1 MDAPTAS
8 ELQAN
13 PVVQAA
19 FVAAWADS
27 LVDDPLLQHEEGG
40 YVYFNPV
47 TGDVLIRRAPPGGR
61 DSIDLSFPPAVPGA
75 YVVATYH
82 THALRPRGPI
92 TAEPSDEDR
101 YHAVDSGV
109 PWFVIS
115 HEGVFVAGPVRRV
128 GGLTGSN
135 GYPL

>member
-19 FVAAWADS
+19 FAAAWADS
-27 LVDDPLLQHEEGG
+27 FADDQTLQHEEGG
-40 YVYFNPV
+40 FIYSNST
-47 TGDVLIRRAPPGGR
+47 TGEITIRRAAPGGR
-61 DSIDLSFPPAVPGA
+61 DFIDLSFPPAVLGA

-92 TAEPSDEDR
+92 TAEPSDDDR
-101 YHAVDSGV
+101 FHAVDSGV

-115 HEGVFVAGPVRRV
+115 HEGVFVTGPIRRV
-128 GGLTGSN
+128 GGLTGPN

>member
-19 FVAAWADS
+19 FAAAWADS
-27 LVDDPLLQHEEGG
+27 FPDDPARRHEEGG
-40 YVYFNPV
+40 YIYMNPT
-47 TGDVLIRRAPPGGR
+47 TGKVVIRRALPGGL
-61 DSIDLSFPPAVPGA
+61 DYIDLSFPPDLLGA

-82 THALRPRGPI
+82 THAIPPRGPI
-92 TAEPSDEDR
+92 TAEPSEDDR
-101 YHAVDSGV
+101 FHAVDSGV

-115 HEGVFVAGPVRRV
+115 HEGVFVTGPDRRV
-128 GGLTGSN
+128 GGLTGPN